1 MVECDVSAEITISQA
16 HFCYC
21 FRHCHDNCHDNLKS
35 LARKLVNIWF
45 VLIDKEKL
53 PFVYLTVFCPTL
65 LPWQADLILISIATR
80 RYRDFCCDLSHK
92 VQESPIRH
100 CLGQRPKQHADGN
113 HWFCRQETSLPHGP
127 VNYKATAA
135 WDGISDE
142 LSNPVYCQSWTK
154 LLQVQVPPEHW
165 SLRTTMTWT
174 NVKKKKEGMPQGV
187 PKKRNSFL
195 DRRRSRSILER
206 HPGQLPSA

>member
-1 MVECDVSAEITISQA
+1 M
-16 HFCYC
+16 
-21 FRHCHDNCHDNLKS
+21 
-35 LARKLVNIWF
+35 
-45 VLIDKEKL
+45 
-53 PFVYLTVFCPTL
+53 YLTVFCPTL

-113 HWFCRQETSLPHGP
+113 HWFCRQETSLPHGA

-154 LLQVQVPPEHW
+154 TLAGAGAT
-165 SLRTTMTWT
+165 RTLVTSYNDDM
-174 NVKKKKEGMPQGV
+174 N
-187 PKKRNSFL
+187 
-195 DRRRSRSILER
+195 
-206 HPGQLPSA
+206 

>member
-1 MVECDVSAEITISQA
+1 MREINLLFFEFVIVIVSVIVMI
-16 HFCYC
+16 
-21 FRHCHDNCHDNLKS
+21 
-35 LARKLVNIWF
+35 IWK
-45 VLIDKEKL
+45 VWPETCKYLICPDRQTKT
-53 PFVYLTVFCPTL
+53 PVCVFDCFCPTL
-65 LPWQADLILISIATR
+65 LPWRDDLILISIATR
-80 RYRDFCCDLSHK
+80 HYRDFCCDLSHK

-100 CLGQRPKQHADGN
+100 CLGLRPKQHADGN
-113 HWFCRQETSLPHGP
+113 HWSCWQETSLPHGT

-142 LSNPVYCQSWTK
+142 LSNPVHCQSWTK
-154 LLQVQVPPEHW
+154 LLQVQVPPEHFGHFVQRW
-165 SLRTTMTWT
+165 HEQML
-174 NVKKKKEGMPQGV
+174 KKEGMPQGV